1 MHSQG
6 ASRLSFK
13 LNMKQAAKEKGSN
26 IVLALDLPPS
36 KPEELLQ
43 AAQKI
48 LRAVHEEICA
58 LKINR
63 HLVLPLGLSGDLK
76 KLLKQAQDYGMP
88 TIMDCKINDIGNTNR
103 IIAEYYFKA
112 GFNAVTANP
121 FVGWKDGLESV
132 FETAKH
138 MNRGVI
144 LLVYMSHKGAWEG
157 YGQETLE
164 QKTGK
169 PIPQYRVFAQKA
181 LEWGAD
187 GAVVGATYP
196 EKIREVY
203 SILEDKVPIY
213 APGIGAQGGKIETAV
228 RSRASYL
235 IVGRAITLADDPA
248 QAAKDFKLAAR
259 ASLNDAN

>member
-1 MHSQG
+1 VHSQG
-6 ASRLSFK
+6 VARLSFR
-13 LNMKQAAKEKGSN
+13 LSMEQAAKGKGSN

-36 KPEELLQ
+36 KSEELLR
-43 AAQKI
+43 AAQEI
-48 LRAVHEEICA
+48 LRAVHDDVCA

-63 HLVLPLGLSGDLK
+63 QLVLPLGLFGDLQ
-76 KLLKQAQDYGMP
+76 KLLKQAQDYGLP

-138 MNRGVI
+138 MDRGVI
-144 LLVYMSHKGAWEG
+144 VLVYMSHKGAWEG
-157 YGQETLE
+157 YGQETFE
-164 QKTGK
+164 GKTGK
-169 PIPQYRVFAQKA
+169 PVPQYRVFAQKA

-213 APGIGAQGGKIETAV
+213 APGIGAQGGKIETTV
-228 RSRASYL
+228 RSKASYL

-248 QAAKDFKLAAR
+248 RAAKNFELAAR